1 VPRVAAEV
9 TESSPEERIE
19 LVRRGHAAYE
29 ARDIETV
36 LALLDPVVEIYAPP
50 GVGNPGTYHGHD
62 GFLHWI
68 GHWNEAWEEFRQEL
82 LGVESIGE
90 RHAVAD
96 VMQTARGR
104 ASGVELELA
113 ASYVYEL
120 RGGRLVYMA
129 IYLDGEEARAV
140 AHEREAT

>member
-1 VPRVAAEV
+1 MTEISPQERV
-9 TESSPEERIE
+9 E

-29 ARDIETV
+29 AGDLDTV
-36 LALLDPVVEIYAPP
+36 LALLDPEIEVYAPP

-62 GFLHWI
+62 GWLHWI
-68 GHWNEAWEEFRQEL
+68 GHWNEAWDEFRQEVR
-82 LGVESIGE
+82 GVEPIGA
-90 RHAVAD
+90 RHVVAD
-96 VMQTARGR
+96 VVQSARGR

-120 RGGRLVYMA
+120 REGRLVYMA

-140 AHEREAT
+140 AREREAT